1 MRARIGSVRN
11 AHVCGGVP
19 APGQPFNLLL
29 LVELLPKQPL
39 ILRRR
44 NYYML

>member
-1 MRARIGSVRN
+1 MDGARVGSTRPP
-11 AHVCGGVP
+11 HVCGDASGRP
-19 APGQPFNLLL
+19 PNLLL

-39 ILRRR
+39 ILRRH